1 MEGAVP
7 GRKNK
12 FVRVTDAMRVP
23 HASPPPFPTFV
34 NSTLDT
40 LPDEVYSN
48 DVHIPH
54 EPSLVFP
61 DTSPSPTNTG
71 RK

>member
-7 GRKNK
+7 GRKNR

-23 HASPPPFPTFV
+23 HASPPPFPTFD
-34 NSTLDT
+34 STLNT
-40 LPDEVYSN
+40 LPDEAYSS
-48 DVHIPH
+48 DIHVPH
-54 EPSLVFP
+54 EPSLEFP
-61 DTSPSPTNTG
+61 DTTPPPTTKG